1 MDAAQT
7 AERIRAAH
15 AATRAQRAEGLAYA
29 RAWRVRNKA
38 KFDALYPQPPH
49 SCRCTTCG
57 QWVLASE
64 SVQ

>member
-7 AERIRAAH
+7 AERIRASQ
-15 AATRAQRAEGLAYA
+15 AQLRTERAEGLAYA

-49 SCRCTTCG
+49 TCRCERCG
-57 QWVLASE
+57 QLVLASE

>member
-7 AERIRAAH
+7 AERIRASH
-15 AATRAQRAEGLAYA
+15 AQLRAERAEGLAYA

-38 KFDALYPQPPH
+38 MFDALYPQPPH
-49 SCRCTTCG
+49 TCRCTTCG
-57 QWVLASE
+57 QLVLASE

>member
-7 AERIRAAH
+7 AARIERSH
-15 AATRAQRAEGLAYA
+15 AAIRAQREEGLAYA

-38 KFDALYPQPPH
+38 KFDALYPNSPH

-57 QWVLASE
+57 QWLPGHG
-64 SVQ
+64 